1 MAVVARRFV
10 RKMRGGA
17 QAHLIEADDGR
28 FWVVKFRN
36 NPQHRRILVNEMVAS
51 VLLQHLQIACP
62 ETTLVRVTEDF
73 LRQNPET
80 YIQLGTRH
88 EPVALGWHFGSL
100 YPGDPARIA
109 VYDYLPDALLGQVA
123 NLSEFLGI
131 LVFDKWTAN
140 ADSRQSVFLRARLRQ
155 WVPGGAAHPLK
166 VGFAALMIDNGYAFD
181 GPHWQ
186 FTDSP
191 LQGLYFR
198 PLVYQGVRSWAAFQ
212 PWLDQVIHFPEE
224 VLDDALKRIPPEWV
238 EGDEDAVEALLARLV
253 ARRGETPRLIEDC
266 RRGRVDPF
274 PNWT

>member
-1 MAVVARRFV
+1 MAVVARRLV

-36 NPQHRRILVNEMVAS
+36 NPQHRRVLVNEMVSS
-51 VLLQHLQIACP
+51 VLLRHLQIACP
-62 ETTLVRVTEDF
+62 ETTLVRVTEEF
-73 LRQNPET
+73 LRENPET
-80 YIQLGTRH
+80 FIQLGTHR
-88 EPVALGWHFGSL
+88 EAIPPGWHFGSL
-100 YPGDPARIA
+100 YPGDPSRSA

-123 NLSEFLGI
+123 NVAEFLGV

-181 GPHWQ
+181 GPRWE
-186 FTDSP
+186 FGDSP

-198 PLVYQGVRSWAAFQ
+198 PLVYANVRSWEDFQ
-212 PWLDQVIHFPEE
+212 PWLDRVVHFPEE
-224 VLDDALKRIPPEWV
+224 VLDDALKRVPREWL
-238 EGDEDAVEALLARLV
+238 EGDEDAVQALLTRLM
-253 ARRGETPRLIEDC
+253 ARRSQTPRLIEDC

-274 PNWT
+274 PHWT